1 MQRREFISGI
11 LSVAATTRVSAQPA
25 PKARRLAIFSLS
37 ESSALM
43 VERGENRYYRALLTE
58 LRRLGHVVGENLT
71 VERYGRENNTA
82 DPAALVRE
90 VVRSQPD
97 VIYVVGFGASLFKS
111 ETTTVP
117 IVALTGDPLAQALIQ
132 SLARPG
138 ANITGVSVDTG
149 PSIHGKRIAL

>member
-37 ESSALM
+37 ESSTLM
-43 VERGENRYYRALLTE
+43 VERSENRYYGALLSE

-71 VERYGRENNTA
+71 IERYGKENNTS

-90 VVRSQPD
+90 VVRSRPD
-97 VIYVVGFGASLFKS
+97 VIYVVGVGSL
-111 ETTTVP
+111 
-117 IVALTGDPLAQALIQ
+117 I
-132 SLARPG
+132 
-138 ANITGVSVDTG
+138 
-149 PSIHGKRIAL
+149 